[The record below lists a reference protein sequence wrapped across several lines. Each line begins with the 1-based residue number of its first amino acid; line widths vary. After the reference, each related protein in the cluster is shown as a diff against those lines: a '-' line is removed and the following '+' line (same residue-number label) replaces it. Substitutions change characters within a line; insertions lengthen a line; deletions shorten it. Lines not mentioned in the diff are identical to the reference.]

1 MIEKMKFLS
10 ITGPKDDID
19 RVVNTYLFKYD
30 FHLENALTELKTVGN
45 LKPFIET
52 NPYKETLGKAH
63 KLLTGIN
70 GKRIGGID
78 LTAEKAA
85 NIIETI
91 DKTVCGI
98 TVKKE
103 QLIEKRQKFNS
114 SLEMIMPLRDL
125 NYNIDKILEFKYIKF
140 RFGRIA
146 KENFEKF
153 EKTAYNNIDTF
164 FVKSHEDTE
173 YISGV
178 YFMPAAL
185 ASKIDAIYASMHF
198 ERVFL
203 PNEYEGKPDEVLS
216 NLKKEIL
223 ELDNEI
229 LLLDKKLQDTLEEN
243 KEELL
248 SACNILQI
256 FSDNFDIRQLAALT
270 NDKLDI
276 FYILCGWMIETDAK
290 NFIKEVEKDENLFCM
305 VEDDHDNVTSR
316 PPTKLKNMALF
327 RPFEMYIKMYG
338 LPSYGEV
345 DPTML
350 VALTYSILFGFM
362 FGDVGQGFCL
372 TVGGFLIYKFKKSDI
387 GGIIACA
394 GIFSMFFGVMFGSVF
409 GFEHVVNAVW
419 LHPHTHMTNL
429 PFIGNINTVFVVAVA
444 VGTGIIVFTML
455 LQIRNAIKDK
465 NTERLFFESNG
476 IAGLIL
482 YVSLAVT
489 VILFLTG
496 NKMPVRIILII
507 AFGLP
512 LTLIALKEPLT
523 AIVEKKAEVIPKE
536 KGMFIMQTFFELF
549 ELLLSYFSNTLSF
562 VRVGAFAVSH
572 AAMMGVVLMLAG
584 VENGGNTNIWVI
596 ILGNLFVMGMEG
608 LIVGIQV
615 LRLEYYEIFSRFYK
629 SGGREFKPYAK

>member
-63 KLLTGIN
+63 KLLAGIKCKRTGE
-70 GKRIGGID
+70 ID
-78 LTAEKAA
+78 FTAEKAA

-98 TVKKE
+98 TDEKERLVK
-103 QLIEKRQKFNS
+103 KRQKINS

-164 FVKSHEDTE
+164 FVKSHEDAE

-203 PNEYEGKPDEVLS
+203 PNEYEGKPEEVLS

-229 LLLDKKLQDTLEEN
+229 LLLDKNLQDTLEEN

-270 NDKLDI
+270 NDKLDV

-290 NFIKEVEKDENLFCM
+290 NFIKEVEEDENLFCM

-372 TVGGFLIYKFKKSDI
+372 TVGGFLIYKFKKADI
-387 GGIIACA
+387 GGIISCA

-419 LHPHTHMTNL
+419 LHPNTHMTNL
-429 PFIGNINTVFVVAVA
+429 PFIGNINTVFVTAVA

-465 NTERLFFESNG
+465 NIERLFFESNG

-496 NKMPVRIILII
+496 NKVPSGIILGI

-523 AIVEKKAEVIPKE
+523 AVVEKKAEIMPKE